1 MPVSACRRQWSA
13 RSWLRLCLSSF
24 LLFVQLVLPQL
35 QAKPAL
41 AQATD
46 WWSTQWDYRVGLT
59 VAANGHARTDK
70 PAEIALNF
78 TSLLNSLGQ
87 IGAFDTNSLRLI
99 EVNNGSVVNADVPFQ
114 FDPAANFNPTSNAS
128 GTFVFLLT
136 GNTAANSS
144 RSYHLYFDLQGKGF
158 SLPNFADQVQV
169 STVNDE
175 GQSSFRVQTASA
187 VYFYQKDGGGFSSL
201 LDSNGND
208 WLNYHPTPANS
219 PSSTYRGIPNMVHP
233 ESKLHPGATGHTTI
247 LVNSGPLKE
256 TVRTTINTDSDSRKW
271 DVLWEF
277 FPSYSRMTLL
287 DVDHDYWFLYEG
299 TPGGDLEP
307 SKDFVVRSNGAQNLT
322 SQSWAG
328 DLAGE
333 EWAYF
338 ADPDVNR
345 SLYLINHAED
355 TAPDSYRPL
364 GDSNG
369 DMTVFGFGRQ
379 SNSKYMSQVGVS
391 FTIGL
396 MNTTTY
402 ANAAPI
408 IRGAYKPL
416 TTNVGS
422 AERRTGGGGGSSSIT
437 IVKDA
442 QPNAKR
448 NFAFTGTL
456 GKFRLD
462 DPDSDDGDV
471 YGASKTFTVNG
482 TTHTVQLSAASGWVL
497 TNILC
502 TPTTGTTVNLGA
514 RQVQI
519 SATNNQNVSCT
530 FVSQKQANLRV
541 QQLAE
546 RAGTTVTLYDAAGTL
561 VATQIGNQWGKSSF
575 MGLTPGAYT
584 LCGTT
589 QEDCTGVT
597 IVAGETVLM
606 QLTDT
611 IQASSAAT
619 VAISNTSI
627 DDPDEVDESMP
638 LTDAEWLN
646 QLERN
651 QQFYLPLISSE
662 TP

>member
-1 MPVSACRRQWSA
+1 MPISACRRQWSA
-13 RSWLRLCLSSF
+13 RFYLRLCLSGF
-24 LLFVQLVLPQL
+24 LLFVQLLLPQL

-59 VAANGHARTDK
+59 VAANGYARTDK

-78 TSLLNSLGQ
+78 TNLLNSLGQ
-87 IGAFDTNSLRLI
+87 IGAFDANSLRLI

-128 GTFVFLLT
+128 GTLVFLLT
-136 GNTAANSS
+136 SNTAANSS

-158 SLPNFADQVQV
+158 SLPNFADQVAV
-169 STVNDE
+169 TTANDE
-175 GQSSFRVQTASA
+175 GQSSFRVQTATA
-187 VYFYQKDGGGFSSL
+187 TYFYQKDGGGFSSL
-201 LDSNGND
+201 LDANGND

-233 ESKLHPGATGHTTI
+233 EGKLHPGATGHTTT

-256 TVRTTINTDSDSRKW
+256 TVRTVINTDSDARQW

-307 SKDFVVRSNGAQNLT
+307 TKDFVVRSNGAQNLAG
-322 SQSWAG
+322 QSWAG

-355 TAPDSYRPL
+355 TQPDSYRPL

-379 SNSKYMSQVGVS
+379 SNSKYMSQIGVS

-396 MNTTTY
+396 INTTTY

-422 AERRTGGGGGSSSIT
+422 AERRTGGGGSGSIT

-448 NFAFTGTL
+448 NFVFTGTL

-462 DPDSDDGDV
+462 DPNSDDGDPYSV
-471 YGASKTFTVNG
+471 SKTFTVNG
-482 TTHTVQLSAASGWVL
+482 TTHTVQLSAATGWVL

-519 SATNNQNVSCT
+519 NLASNQNVSCA
-530 FVSQKQANLRV
+530 FVSQRQAQLRV
-541 QQLAE
+541 QQLADQ
-546 RAGTTVTLYDAAGTL
+546 AGTTVTLYDAAGTL
-561 VATQIGNQWGKSSF
+561 VDTQTGNQWGKSSF

-584 LCGTT
+584 LCRAT
-589 QEDCTGVT
+589 QGDCTGVT
-597 IVAGETVLM
+597 LVDGETVLV

-611 IQASSAAT
+611 VQASSAAT
-619 VAISNTSI
+619 VATSDTSA
-627 DDPDEVDESMP
+627 DDPDEVDESVS
-638 LTDAEWLN
+638 LTDDEWLN
-646 QLERN
+646 QPELN
-651 QQFYLPLISSE
+651 HHFYLPLINSA